1 MQNAKNSFRIATVFI
16 GLVFVFL
23 GGCATGGIKTA
34 WKAEDVAKLPNPNIN
49 LNRPD
54 NTTAKMVQRSSIQEL
69 VETTSQIQKA
79 AGVTVELYLVEMRTS
94 DPNAFAWTKD
104 QRSYVAITLPMLDL
118 LGRDKDAYA
127 FLLGH
132 EIGHIVTNHSAANQT
147 RHNVI
152 GVLKVITAV
161 GLAVVGVPGGG
172 SIADLGGNLVETS
185 YTRDQEREADT
196 LGLQYMTS
204 AGYDPQGAIRMF
216 EKLREASGSTL
227 LPFLNSHPTSKER
240 ISNMQAIIQAN
251 TMQAKVK
258 QTTPIQSA
266 ANCMAPTL
274 QCASVAARVQLEQD
288 RSRAAANES
297 VVPSGSSNVQLAMS
311 FEDGVNAY
319 GQKDYTKAMSIF
331 RGLADKGNG
340 RAQTYLGL
348 MYQLGLGVA
357 KDDTEAVKWYRKAA
371 DQNFATAQFNLGY
384 MYSNGRGFVKDDVE
398 AVKWYRKAADRGHSA
413 AQFNLGRK
421 YELGE
426 GIAKDHGEA
435 VKWFR
440 EAADQGYAPAQET
453 LRKLGVQ

>member
-1 MQNAKNSFRIATVFI
+1 MQNAKNSFRIATIFI

-23 GGCATGGIKTA
+23 GGCATEGIKTA
-34 WKAEDVAKLPNPNIN
+34 WKAEDAAKLPNPNIN

-54 NTTAKMVQRSSIQEL
+54 KTTAKTVQRSSLQEL
-69 VETTSQIQKA
+69 VETKSQIEKA
-79 AGVTVELYLVEMRTS
+79 AGVTVELYLVEMRTPN
-94 DPNAFAWTKD
+94 PNAFAGTKD
-104 QRSYVAITLPMLDL
+104 QRKYVLITLTMLDL
-118 LGRDKDAYA
+118 LGNDKDAYA

-132 EIGHIVTNHSAANQT
+132 EIGHIVNNHQAASQT

-161 GLAVVGVPGGG
+161 GLAVAGVPGGG

-216 EKLREASGSTL
+216 DKLLEASGSTP
-227 LPFLNSHPTSKER
+227 LPFLSNHPASKER

-274 QCASVAARVQLEQD
+274 QCVAAREQLDQD
-288 RSRAAANES
+288 RSRAAANDS
-297 VVPSGSSNVQLAMS
+297 VARSGSSNVQLAMS

-319 GQKDYTKAMSIF
+319 GQKDYTKALSIF
-331 RGLADKGNG
+331 RSLADKGDA
-340 RAQTYLGL
+340 RAQTNLGL
-348 MYQLGLGVA
+348 MYQLGLGVV
-357 KDDTEAVKWYRKAA
+357 KDDAEAVKWFRKAA
-371 DQNFATAQFNLGY
+371 DQNLVTAQFNLGY
-384 MYSNGRGFVKDDVE
+384 MYSNGRGVVKDDFE
-398 AVKWYRKAADRGHSA
+398 AVKWYRKAADRGYA
-413 AQFNLGRK
+413 TAQFNLGRK
-421 YELGE
+421 YEQGE

-453 LRKLGVQ
+453 LRRLGVQ